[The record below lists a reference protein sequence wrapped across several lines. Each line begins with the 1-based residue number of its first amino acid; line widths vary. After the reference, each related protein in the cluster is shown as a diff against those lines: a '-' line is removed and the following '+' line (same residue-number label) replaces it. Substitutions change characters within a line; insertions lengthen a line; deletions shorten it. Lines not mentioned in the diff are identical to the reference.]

1 VPESSKSIT
10 PFKKMQQ
17 ISRNLETIIAFKKS
31 DARADQE
38 ANIEKTQNKFKED
51 NTKAKSP
58 TPTVALAGIIF
69 AAGALATYLSTEISQ
84 IFDNL
89 HKGFL
94 DILGLTPKPEP
105 EIDSTEALNLADIP
119 AGPAEENINE
129 IETTTPLDI
138 EDMNASTEIKEIKN
152 EIDAIEEK
160 QLGFFNSIRE
170 FFGFN
175 VQKPPAPPKPASPP
189 KPSAP
194 RQQRQQVAETDNVG
208 RRAAPP
214 PSRPPTQRRSI
225 PGSSPP
231 SRDEPP
237 PPELPP
243 PPSPPGG
250 PPPPPPPPGEHG
262 QPPTPPPRG
271 SGGPFVSQ
279 AHSGRRGQAGNEDI
293 MRRAM
298 DEMNMRGNSQRAG
311 LAAII
316 KGESGFQAIS
326 EDMRYSSAR
335 ALEIFKYTP
344 KGGWD
349 AIVEKG
355 EKYFAEEVYG
365 VGTQN
370 KAAHQLGNDKP
381 GDGWNYRG
389 KGFIQLTGKANYKD
403 IGQAIGVDLV
413 SNPDL
418 MLDPYIAAK
427 ASVVYMQRNH
437 RRGGLGSFQQQ
448 LAAVGGSQAGWGL
461 KTQYYNQYM
470 KDGTFNEGKPTAPA
484 PQRTA
489 ASPAPEPTSTAP
501 TITVTQNTETN
512 AQQTVESFPKLSAD
526 DRLNARNLSVADIV
540 KAQDKASV
548 TLSRFA

>member
-1 VPESSKSIT
+1 
-10 PFKKMQQ
+10 MQQ

-38 ANIEKTQNKFKED
+38 ANIEKTQNISKED

-58 TPTVALAGIIF
+58 TPTVALAGITF

-89 HKGFL
+89 RKGFL

-105 EIDSTEALNLADIP
+105 EIDSTEALNLDDIP

-129 IETTTPLDI
+129 IETPTLLDI
-138 EDMNASTEIKEIKN
+138 EDMNASAEIKEIKD
-152 EIDAIEEK
+152 ETDAIEEK

-175 VQKPPAPPKPASPP
+175 VQKPPAPPKSAKPTDVPQQNAMAASPSPSPLPGEGVQPAPP
-189 KPSAP
+189 KPQPELTKPQS
-194 RQQRQQVAETDNVG
+194 
-208 RRAAPP
+208 PP
-214 PSRPPTQRRSI
+214 PGGNVQPPPPPGRSGQPPTPRTPTQRRSI
-225 PGSSPP
+225 PGNIPLPSSPP
-231 SRDEPP
+231 
-237 PPELPP
+237 
-243 PPSPPGG
+243 PGG
-250 PPPPPPPPGEHG
+250 SG
-262 QPPTPPPRG
+262 QQTTPPA
-271 SGGPFVSQ
+271 GGDEIFISQ
-279 AHSGRRGQAGNEDI
+279 AHSGQKGQTGNEEI

-298 DEMNMRGNSQRAG
+298 DEMGLRGNSQRAG

-316 KGESGFQAIS
+316 KGESGFQAIP
-326 EDMRYSSAR
+326 EDMRYDSVGAFKT
-335 ALEIFKYTP
+335 FKYTP

-349 AIVEKG
+349 AIVAKG
-355 EKYFAEEVYG
+355 EKHFAEEVYG

-370 KAAHQLGNDKP
+370 KAAHHLGNDNP